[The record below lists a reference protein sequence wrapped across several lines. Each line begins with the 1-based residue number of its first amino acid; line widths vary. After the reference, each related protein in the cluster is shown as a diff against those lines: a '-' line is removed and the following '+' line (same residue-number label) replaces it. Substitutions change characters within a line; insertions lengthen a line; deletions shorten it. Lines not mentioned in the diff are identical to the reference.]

1 MSSSSAQE
9 QSDFLQQK
17 SYRVALQEIFYQ
29 ETSVADSV
37 PSISDIICP
46 FRKVIKLMENAF
58 SFFIKRS

>member
-17 SYRVALQEIFYQ
+17 SYRVATGNFYQ